1 MPASAAQPDTR
12 QRLVTSMRR
21 LVQRRGYNGFGLNE
35 LLADAGA
42 PKGVLYHHFPGGKVA
57 LAVEAVKRSAE
68 SAVTSLRAALEEKR
82 TVRAALAAW
91 IEGAAG
97 RLEKSG
103 FVNGCPLATITLETA
118 ATEPALREALDASFR
133 DLRAALAETLA
144 SEGRSRAQAERLSTL
159 FISAYEGALMQARA
173 ARDVSIIL
181 STFRALEPLLA
192 PDLA

>member
-1 MPASAAQPDTR
+1 MAPAASLDTR

-57 LAVEAVKRSAE
+57 LAVEAVQRSAE
-68 SAVTSLRAALEEKR
+68 SAVASLRAALAAKP
-82 TVRAALAAW
+82 TVRAAFAAW
-91 IEGAAG
+91 IEGAAA

-118 ATEPALREALDASFR
+118 ATEPALREALDHAFAQ
-133 DLRAALAETLA
+133 LRGALAETLA

-173 ARDVSIIL
+173 AHDTSIIL
-181 STFRALEPLLA
+181 ATFRALEPLLT
-192 PDLA
+192 PDPA

>member
-1 MPASAAQPDTR
+1 MAPTPSLDTR

-35 LLADAGA
+35 LLAEAGA

-57 LAVEAVKRSAE
+57 LAVEAVQRSAE
-68 SAVTSLRAALEEKR
+68 AALASLRAALDGKR

-91 IEGAAG
+91 IEAAAAS
-97 RLEKSG
+97 LERSG

-118 ATEPALREALDASFR
+118 STEPALREALDAAFTQ
-133 DLRAALAETLA
+133 LRGALAETLA
-144 SEGRSRAQAERLSTL
+144 SEGRSRAQAERLAAL

-173 ARDVSIIL
+173 ARDVAVIL
-181 STFRALEPLLA
+181 STFRALEPLLT
-192 PDLA
+192 PDPA